1 MKTIHK
7 FGLGNMP
14 GIVDLDLPSG
24 AFVLTCD
31 EQRDTLVVWIVVDT
45 AVKTTQKIRFHKL
58 YTGQSFEKIPG
69 RFVGTAVL
77 FDGATIVHVFQSR
90 LVETMDGKL
99 VEV

>member
-7 FGLGNMP
+7 YDLVPQP
-14 GIVDLDLPSG
+14 GMVDLDLPSG

-31 EQRDTLVVWIVVDT
+31 AQYDTIVIWIVVDA
-45 AVKTTQKIRFHKL
+45 AVKTTQKIRFHKFV
-58 YTGQSFEKIPG
+58 TGESFEKMPG
-69 RFVGTAVL
+69 RFVGTAS
-77 FDGATIVHVFQSR
+77 FRGGSYIVHVFQSR